1 MALALE
7 KIAPP
12 KDLTYSD
19 QEALFQFIFRRLAA
33 YRNAAELHALAESQ
47 LITLPNEKKQ
57 RRKHEFSKVLNEWA
71 QELVDKVD
79 LMKKHNL
86 CLHAKELQGLHGLWS
101 TRRRY
106 ATTYR
111 RQAQQP

>member
-19 QEALFQFIFRRLAA
+19 QEALFQYIFRRLAA
-33 YRNAAELHALAESQ
+33 YRNAAELYALAENQ
-47 LITLPNEKKQ
+47 LSTLPNDKKQ
-57 RRKHEFSKVLNEWA
+57 RRRHTFSKALNEWA

-79 LMKKHNL
+79 LMK
-86 CLHAKELQGLHGLWS
+86 A
-101 TRRRY
+101 
-106 ATTYR
+106 
-111 RQAQQP
+111 